1 MNNQTR
7 LLSKIIKDRD
17 LSLALESNINESW
30 FSDPTDKKIFR
41 FLHDHYSNYQ
51 ECPSLDVVKENFPS
65 FELTAVE
72 DSIFYLVDS
81 LTNERRKQRI
91 IATLGSAL
99 DAMEKAQDHESALRA
114 MELGIIKLEEE
125 GLNKSTDLEV
135 TKAAQNAIDAYEHRK
150 NNPGLL
156 GIPTYRLLSTH
167 T

>member
-30 FSDPTDKKIFR
+30 FSDPADKKIFR

-65 FELTAVE
+65 FELTVVE

-99 DAMEKAQDHESALRA
+99 DAMEQAKDHESALRA

-125 GLNKSTDLEV
+125 GLNKSTDLDV
-135 TKAAQNAIDAYEHRK
+135 HKHQWRFAL
-150 NNPGLL
+150 P
-156 GIPTYRLLSTH
+156 
-167 T
+167 